1 VYGKY
6 GIAMIVDEGGMGLEK
21 LYNQEFALPGIAEK
35 GYMVISS
42 ALISFFLSDLI
53 RRTQRLRSIC

>member
-1 VYGKY
+1 
-6 GIAMIVDEGGMGLEK
+6 MIVDEGGMGLEM

-42 ALISFFLSDLI
+42 VLNTFFFSLILSAE
-53 RRTQRLRSIC
+53 RRG